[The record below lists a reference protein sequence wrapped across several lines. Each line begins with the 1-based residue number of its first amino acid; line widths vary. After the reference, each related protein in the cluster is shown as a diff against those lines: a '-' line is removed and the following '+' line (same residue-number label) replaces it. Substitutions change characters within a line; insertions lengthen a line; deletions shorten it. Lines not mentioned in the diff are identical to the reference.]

1 MMFNKEKAGK
11 HDAVHVGRVP
21 LGRRQRRLLSET
33 SHIEEELIPAYV
45 KPILI
50 VVALVVVAFVGWA
63 TFTRLTEVARAPGE
77 IIPSGQNK
85 VVQHLD
91 GGVVAE
97 IAVEEHKLV
106 KQGEVLLRMDGTQ
119 IKGELR
125 QMEARLAA
133 LRLRAERLVAFTAGR
148 QPDFSAY
155 EAEYPELVAG
165 QKEIY
170 KTQVAALGSSLS
182 VLDRQ
187 VAQRSDRI
195 DQLNKA
201 LDSAKQHQ
209 ALTGELSDMRQDL
222 ASRHLVNRSVLLE
235 TQRAKVTADGEAN
248 RIVEELNV
256 IDQERAEVK
265 SRRVDTVNQ
274 LKREALAE
282 MGTVKAEAAEVEE
295 TINNLK
301 SRVNRLVI
309 TAPSRGYVQDIKVQ
323 TVGQVVQPGAVLMQI
338 VPDDTPLEAM
348 IRIAPKDIGYI
359 KVGQPVKLRVTT
371 FDYARFGLAKGS
383 LKRVTASSVMGEDNK
398 PYYRGWVRLEKPY
411 VGDVPGRYP
420 LQAGMA
426 VDAEIVTGDKTLLA
440 YLAKPVID
448 AFSSSFRER

>member
-1 MMFNKEKAGK
+1 MIFSKGK
-11 HDAVHVGRVP
+11 TDKQNAVHVGRVP

-50 VVALVVVAFVGWA
+50 TVAIVVVIFVTWAAF
-63 TFTRLTEVARAPGE
+63 THLTEIAHAPGE

-91 GGVVAE
+91 GGIVAE
-97 IAVEEHKLV
+97 IPVEEHKLV
-106 KQGEVLLRMDGTQ
+106 QQGEVLLRMDGTQ

-133 LRLRAERLVAFTAGR
+133 LRLRAERLAAFTEGR

-155 EAEYPELVAG
+155 AADYPDLVAG
-165 QKEIY
+165 QNDIY

-187 VAQRSDRI
+187 IAQRNDRLG
-195 DQLNKA
+195 QLKKS
-201 LDSAKQHQ
+201 LESAKQHQ
-209 ALTGELSDMRQDL
+209 VLSGELSDMRQDL

-235 TQRAKVTADGEAN
+235 SQRAKVTADGEVN

-256 IDQERAEVK
+256 TDQERAEVR

-274 LKREALAE
+274 IKRDALAE

-301 SRVNRLVI
+301 ARVERLVI

-323 TVGQVVQPGAVLMQI
+323 TVGQVVQPGALLMQI
-338 VPDDTPLEAM
+338 VPDDAPLEAM
-348 IRIAPKDIGYI
+348 IRIAPKDIGYVR
-359 KVGQPVKLRVTT
+359 VGQPVKLRVTT

-383 LKRVTASSVMGEDNK
+383 LKRVTASSIMGEDNK
-398 PYYRGWVRLEKPY
+398 PYYRGWVKLDQPY
-411 VGDVPGRYP
+411 VGNVPGRYP

-426 VDAEIVTGDKTLLA
+426 VDAEIITGEKTLMA

-448 AFSSSFRER
+448 AFSTAFRER